1 LSRSASL
8 DTVGLRAALQAGLA
22 QQCRQWTLPALAR
35 VAATDPWA
43 KLPVARDT
51 LMRRRAAAAASAG
64 SLAQAL
70 AASSPWRGAVARLR
84 DQAAK
89 PNVATAREIRRL
101 DALTEAEPADT
112 AADRLPDLAG
122 RVERAE
128 DLLATWHARPP
139 ESVAAAVVAE
149 ARDLIA
155 RLANSAE
162 SLAHLRSLVPDA
174 RADSVRAT
182 ARLASTMRAEL
193 GAPGTVEDELVGTVT
208 LAARDEGKLRI
219 GVGLHY
225 TAPLHRPIF
234 GDPGATNRIFP
245 DLFVHWSPQDEGE
258 RRPVTIDFG
267 LALNTVGRRG
277 ETRDLFW
284 RSSLLLG
291 ASVHPRGFLRI
302 GAGIQLVRE
311 VTPEGRNKLRIPLY
325 IGASVVQ
332 FKL

>member
-1 LSRSASL
+1 
-8 DTVGLRAALQAGLA
+8 
-22 QQCRQWTLPALAR
+22 
-35 VAATDPWA
+35 
-43 KLPVARDT
+43 
-51 LMRRRAAAAASAG
+51 
-64 SLAQAL
+64 
-70 AASSPWRGAVARLR
+70 
-84 DQAAK
+84 
-89 PNVATAREIRRL
+89 VATPREIRRL

-112 AADRLPDLAG
+112 AAGRLADLAG
-122 RVERAE
+122 SIAQVE

-139 ESVAAAVVAE
+139 ESVEAAAVRE
-149 ARDLIA
+149 ARDLVA
-155 RLANSAE
+155 RLADSAE
-162 SLAHLRSLVPDA
+162 SLAHLRSLVPEA

-182 ARLASTMRAEL
+182 ARLASTMRTEL
-193 GAPGTVEDELVGTVT
+193 GAPGTVEDVLAGTIT
-208 LAARDEGKLRI
+208 LAAHDEGKLRI

-225 TAPLHRPIF
+225 TAPLHKPIF

-245 DLFVHWSPQDEGE
+245 DLFLHWSPQAQGE

-291 ASVHPRGFLRI
+291 MSVHPRGFVRI

-311 VTPEGRNKLRIPLY
+311 VTPDGRNKLRIPLY
-325 IGASVVQ
+325 VGASVVQ